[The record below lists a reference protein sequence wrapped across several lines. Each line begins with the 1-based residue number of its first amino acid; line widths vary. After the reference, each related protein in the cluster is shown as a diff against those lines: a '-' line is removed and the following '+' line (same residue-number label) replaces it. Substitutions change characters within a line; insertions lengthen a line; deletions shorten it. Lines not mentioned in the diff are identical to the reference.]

1 MGKATYKG
9 LVPQDDPMF
18 FNGPELFSRSKSSES
33 LTNTP
38 SNMAGA
44 TRANPSSTN
53 APETETEA
61 EGKELGAHR
70 IARFKHQNEQMR
82 KQSEDLLRPIPCTTR
97 Q

>member
-18 FNGPELFSRSKSSES
+18 FNGTELFSRPKSSES

-38 SNMAGA
+38 SNMVGA

-53 APETETEA
+53 APETEA

-82 KQSEDLLRPIPCTTR
+82 KQSKDLLQPIPCKTK